1 MIDFKD
7 VTFIIPIRFDSED
20 RKRNFKIT
28 IGFLEKTFD
37 TNIIVMESDKESNE
51 EFVKSVSNKV
61 LYLFEHTADT

>member
-1 MIDFKD
+1 MIDFRD

-51 EFVKSVSNKV
+51 ELS
-61 LYLFEHTADT
+61 LIHI